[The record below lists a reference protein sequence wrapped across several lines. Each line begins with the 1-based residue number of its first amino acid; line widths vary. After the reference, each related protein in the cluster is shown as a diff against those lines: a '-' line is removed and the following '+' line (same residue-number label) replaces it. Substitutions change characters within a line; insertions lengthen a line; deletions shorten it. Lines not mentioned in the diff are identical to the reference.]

1 MTTSLNSTPAARDVG
16 YNLVH
21 YLRKRVSIG
30 GAGGLVT
37 TVSQTVGV
45 IPANA
50 AIVSGGGVWVTTD
63 LDGTT
68 NTLDI
73 GYAVDSLSSSD
84 VNAYATA
91 LALPL
96 TTGGFVPLDEIVAAT
111 GVTAKPRS
119 VDTTIIATFTGTAT
133 TGAVD
138 ICIPF
143 MPLNPAA

>member
-1 MTTSLNSTPAARDVG
+1 MTTSLNSSVPARDAG
-16 YNLVH
+16 YQLVNF
-21 YLRKRVSIG
+21 LRKRFNIG

-50 AIVSGGGVWVTTD
+50 ALITGAGVWVTTD

-68 NTLDI
+68 NTLDV
-73 GYAVDSLSSSD
+73 GYAADSLSSSD

-96 TTGGFVPLDEIVAAT
+96 TTGGFVPFDELVAAT

-119 VDTTIIATFTGTAT
+119 VDTTVIATFTGTAT
-133 TGAVD
+133 TGAID

-143 MPLNPAA
+143 LTLNPPA